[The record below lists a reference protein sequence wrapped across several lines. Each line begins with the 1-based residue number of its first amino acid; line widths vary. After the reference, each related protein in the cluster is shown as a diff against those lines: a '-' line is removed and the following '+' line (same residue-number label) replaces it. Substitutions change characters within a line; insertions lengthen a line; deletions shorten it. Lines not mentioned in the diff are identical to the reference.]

1 MKKITFIVFF
11 VLSSFIYSQKE
22 ANSQIEIGLTTG
34 ISSPG
39 SNFSDTSYASSGNF
53 FELSAAYYFSKLGI
67 GASIGSISNPTEG
80 NFSDF
85 ANSQF
90 NDPSLSPTNS
100 TENWKSSYYGVG
112 PEFKTALGSAFEATF
127 TTRIGSMSVKPLDIN
142 ATISVDNADVPS
154 SIPLVRFGTTE
165 TTKLSYYSAGIKLG
179 YKVSDK
185 FGLYFLLNHL
195 SSLSKE
201 ITVSDRVAK
210 IPDSDGNGVINR
222 EDLISKDG
230 TPVQID
236 YATTSTTTKPQNT
249 NLGIG
254 LTYSFGKKPKRNNGT
269 EIKTPIK
276 ESKNDNIS
284 VIKNPVGK
292 ITFDNPSKKEDKLDR
307 KIITITPKN
316 NSSYKKTSEIP
327 SFTWKVVGKPIPN
340 ANFVL
345 EVIKVNLNRQ
355 PERTYVLNT
364 KLNSAKSTELFKENQ
379 LSDGNYMWKV
389 TETSTGI
396 SSNPSFFS
404 MAPCEINFS
413 ISNDTIECLG
423 YEGENRKFKICFD
436 AVYQS
441 NTGNLTYANIGSGLT
456 VFDQTFAALSYTL
469 VAPNPT
475 LITQIGATTTTV
487 SYCFEVVVNNSVTS
501 IGFGLQGDDLDPSPI
516 TCQPGVSANFDDL
529 PDCLCDDCEDVILS
543 FDNFTVK
550 PKPGSGNQFNFNGNI
565 NVNIP
570 IYAIEFQIQSYN
582 YTANPGPCTA
592 GVTSVEESGMFLMPG
607 TTINNSA
614 LIQLFNETVSGSMTT
629 NNNATKDIKYTSTS
643 PLTGPIPV
651 NLTIGLPGPITGLDP
666 SCCVIDYEVCIKVI
680 IFYEDGSC
688 KSCDFTHCFQFNNQ

>member
-1 MKKITFIVFF
+1 
-11 VLSSFIYSQKE
+11 
-22 ANSQIEIGLTTG
+22 
-34 ISSPG
+34 
-39 SNFSDTSYASSGNF
+39 
-53 FELSAAYYFSKLGI
+53 
-67 GASIGSISNPTEG
+67 
-80 NFSDF
+80 
-85 ANSQF
+85 
-90 NDPSLSPTNS
+90 
-100 TENWKSSYYGVG
+100 
-112 PEFKTALGSAFEATF
+112 
-127 TTRIGSMSVKPLDIN
+127 
-142 ATISVDNADVPS
+142 
-154 SIPLVRFGTTE
+154 
-165 TTKLSYYSAGIKLG
+165 
-179 YKVSDK
+179 
-185 FGLYFLLNHL
+185 
-195 SSLSKE
+195 
-201 ITVSDRVAK
+201 
-210 IPDSDGNGVINR
+210 
-222 EDLISKDG
+222 
-230 TPVQID
+230 
-236 YATTSTTTKPQNT
+236 
-249 NLGIG
+249 
-254 LTYSFGKKPKRNNGT
+254 
-269 EIKTPIK
+269 
-276 ESKNDNIS
+276 
-284 VIKNPVGK
+284 
-292 ITFDNPSKKEDKLDR
+292 
-307 KIITITPKN
+307 
-316 NSSYKKTSEIP
+316 
-327 SFTWKVVGKPIPN
+327 
-340 ANFVL
+340 
-345 EVIKVNLNRQ
+345 
-355 PERTYVLNT
+355 
-364 KLNSAKSTELFKENQ
+364 
-379 LSDGNYMWKV
+379 MWKV

-396 SSNPSFFS
+396 SSNASFFS

-413 ISNDTIECLG
+413 ISNDTIQCLG

-475 LITQIGATTTTV
+475 LVTQIGATTTTV

-550 PKPGSGNQFNFNGNI
+550 PKPGSGNQFNFNGNV

-570 IYAIEFQIQSYN
+570 IYAIEFQIQSYK
-582 YTANPGPCTA
+582 YTAKPGPCTA

-614 LIQLFNETVSGSMTT
+614 LIQLFNETVSVSMTT

>member
-1 MKKITFIVFF
+1 M
-11 VLSSFIYSQKE
+11 
-22 ANSQIEIGLTTG
+22 
-34 ISSPG
+34 
-39 SNFSDTSYASSGNF
+39 
-53 FELSAAYYFSKLGI
+53 
-67 GASIGSISNPTEG
+67 
-80 NFSDF
+80 
-85 ANSQF
+85 
-90 NDPSLSPTNS
+90 
-100 TENWKSSYYGVG
+100 
-112 PEFKTALGSAFEATF
+112 
-127 TTRIGSMSVKPLDIN
+127 
-142 ATISVDNADVPS
+142 
-154 SIPLVRFGTTE
+154 
-165 TTKLSYYSAGIKLG
+165 
-179 YKVSDK
+179 
-185 FGLYFLLNHL
+185 
-195 SSLSKE
+195 
-201 ITVSDRVAK
+201 
-210 IPDSDGNGVINR
+210 
-222 EDLISKDG
+222 
-230 TPVQID
+230 
-236 YATTSTTTKPQNT
+236 
-249 NLGIG
+249 
-254 LTYSFGKKPKRNNGT
+254 
-269 EIKTPIK
+269 
-276 ESKNDNIS
+276 
-284 VIKNPVGK
+284 
-292 ITFDNPSKKEDKLDR
+292 
-307 KIITITPKN
+307 
-316 NSSYKKTSEIP
+316 
-327 SFTWKVVGKPIPN
+327 
-340 ANFVL
+340 
-345 EVIKVNLNRQ
+345 
-355 PERTYVLNT
+355 
-364 KLNSAKSTELFKENQ
+364 NSAKSTELFKENQ

-487 SYCFEVVVNNSVTS
+487 SYCFEVLVNNSVSS

-550 PKPGSGNQFNFNGNI
+550 PEPGLGNQFNFNGNI

-582 YTANPGPCTA
+582 YTANPGPCSA